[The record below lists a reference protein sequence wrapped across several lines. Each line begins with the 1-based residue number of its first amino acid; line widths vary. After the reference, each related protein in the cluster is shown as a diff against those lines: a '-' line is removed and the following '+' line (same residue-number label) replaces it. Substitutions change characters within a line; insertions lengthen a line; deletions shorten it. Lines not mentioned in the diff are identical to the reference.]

1 MKNPAIM
8 TLNSDQ
14 AGEALLNGAE
24 NGRAKRRQ
32 TLRAMLYPQ
41 RMENKIIKNW
51 FVWNA
56 FVSRRFYVRILVK
69 ELELKWTSKSNNMKN
84 HQYSIMRPMK

>member
-8 TLNSDQ
+8 TLDSDQ

-24 NGRAKRRQ
+24 NGRAKRSQ

-41 RMENKIIKNW
+41 RMEYKINIKN
-51 FVWNA
+51 
-56 FVSRRFYVRILVK
+56 
-69 ELELKWTSKSNNMKN
+69 
-84 HQYSIMRPMK
+84 

>member
-8 TLNSDQ
+8 TLDSDQ

-24 NGRAKRRQ
+24 NGRAKRSQ

-41 RMENKIIKNW
+41 RMENKINIKN
-51 FVWNA
+51 
-56 FVSRRFYVRILVK
+56 
-69 ELELKWTSKSNNMKN
+69 
-84 HQYSIMRPMK
+84 